1 MIHKK
6 YMKPFKIEKKKRM
19 EITSNYFL
27 QAMSVFLYTEYLIEQ
42 SENM

>member
-1 MIHKK
+1 MTLRQG
-6 YMKPFKIEKKKRM
+6 YATLKIEKKKRM